1 MDESQITF
9 QTEWGDIQ
17 YWRNN
22 GSIDALALGDEYY
35 CDITMYTRNI
45 LRVYR
50 LNMQFDETFGR
61 AFERETLV
69 GMYNVTAFVSA
80 KDKQLVTPEELES
93 VKQ

>member
-9 QTEWGDIQ
+9 QTEWGDIH
-17 YWRNN
+17 YWKNTGDLN
-22 GSIDALALGDEYY
+22 GLALGDEYY
-35 CDITMYTRNI
+35 CDMTRYGRNI
-45 LRVYR
+45 LRVYNI
-50 LNMQFDETFGR
+50 NMHFDETFGR

-69 GMYNVTAFVSA
+69 GIYDVTTFIHT